1 MPSVT
6 IILSDTP
13 AGGISIRSDYQ
24 PAIGHPCSLAQ
35 SAALDIIR
43 RTCKE
48 FGLPTAAA
56 ATGAAVCKV
65 PARSDGVDIDAVHR
79 SRDNVVPHIG
89 V

>member
-1 MPSVT
+1 MASVT
-6 IILSDTP
+6 IILADTP

-24 PAIGHPCSLAQ
+24 PGIGNPCSPAQ

-43 RTCKE
+43 RTRKE
-48 FGLPTAAA
+48 FGLPAAAA

-65 PARSDGVDIDAVHR
+65 TAPGDGVDIDAVHR